1 MLKSAIKIQISS
13 PDHRIQRGALE
24 VAAPASAA
32 APAAAAADPSIVVL
46 ALSFCIRPPAAASS
60 LLLFLFPQRP
70 PLRRA
75 VDAAVARGLAQGL
88 ASVVDV
94 VRVAIEAQDF
104 GGGGTRFACDCGASF
119 SYMTLI

>member
-1 MLKSAIKIQISS
+1 MQVSS

-32 APAAAAADPSIVVL
+32 PAAAAADPSIVL
-46 ALSFCIRPPAAASS
+46 ARSFRPPAAASS
-60 LLLFLFPQRP
+60 LLRLLFLFPQRP

-119 SYMTLI
+119 SYMALI